1 VTLAEDNQEKL
12 TVRCLIC
19 QTDGIP
25 LEATLCP
32 NCGANLASLLRDTL
46 PPGTPLASGA
56 YRLDHV
62 LGRGGFGITYRGKQ
76 TALEQLVAIKEFYLG
91 EFTQRE
97 TTTGKIMVLSDR
109 ETEFTRGLSRFVRE
123 GKTLASLSH
132 PNVVRVL
139 NLFEDNGTAYLV
151 MEYLSGKTLKAVAKE
166 GRLTEDRI
174 RQIMTAL
181 VDALAAVHDKG
192 VFHLDIKP
200 ANVLIEPSGRT
211 VLIDFG
217 AARQGIHSQTTIPAY
232 TPSYAPIEVM
242 SAEQV
247 GPYSDIFELGMMLYE
262 MVTGTLPPPA
272 LDRITKLARTG
283 DWQPDPEKC
292 PEPWAT
298 LVRTALPLR
307 PDDRPQTVHEWWE
320 PVMGSSAVVMPL
332 ALGGGSS
339 TGSGTTGPGYP
350 DAAPGAPVAGGDIHA
365 TAVISPAVAKNGGEA
380 SYLTENNERGT
391 FKVPPA
397 IWDGA
402 VHRLPGQGNPGRNG
416 GRNGAL
422 IIKIQVRQGAAGVG
436 TGNTGRSVTVTNS
449 APVSR
454 NSVTVTG
461 AIAPGEGN
469 NTVRV
474 AAIVVGVIAL
484 LGLLAFLARGMFA
497 GGGNATPDAPK
508 KTSESGGAANAA
520 TVAMV
525 KVDAENGALATEF
538 SRKTEMRPADKVAS
552 KKPTEERAL
561 KCPKCGKVY
570 SLYLPGE
577 TQNGKPVRRKFCG
590 DDFAKLTLAKEW
602 ADYFGKQ

>member
-1 VTLAEDNQEKL
+1 MTLAEDNQEKL

-25 LEATLCP
+25 IEATVCP
-32 NCGANLASLLRDTL
+32 NCGANIASLLRDTL
-46 PPGTPLASGA
+46 APGTPLNNGA
-56 YRLDHV
+56 YRVDYV
-62 LGRGGFGITYRGKQ
+62 LGRGGFGITYKGKQ
-76 TALEQLVAIKEFYLG
+76 TALEQTVAIKEFYLG

-97 TTTGKIMVLSDR
+97 TTTGRIMVLTDR
-109 ETEFTRGLSRFVRE
+109 ESEFTRGLSRFVRE

-151 MEYLSGKTLKAVAKE
+151 MEHLSGKTLKGVMKE
-166 GRLTEDRI
+166 GRLSEERI
-174 RQIMTAL
+174 RQIMTSLVEAL
-181 VDALAAVHDKG
+181 GAVHDKG
-192 VFHLDIKP
+192 VYHLDIKP

-262 MVTGTLPPPA
+262 MITGTLPPPA

-283 DWQPDPEKC
+283 DWQPDVEKC

-298 LVRTALPLR
+298 LVRNALPLR

-320 PVMGSSAVVMPL
+320 PIMGA
-332 ALGGGSS
+332 
-339 TGSGTTGPGYP
+339 TGASIPIPTRPPTGNVEPTI
-350 DAAPGAPVAGGDIHA
+350 PGAPAAGNDIHA
-365 TAVISPAVAKNGGEA
+365 TATISPAVAKNGGEA
-380 SYLTENNERGT
+380 SYVTENNERGT
-391 FKVPPA
+391 FKVPPG

-422 IIKIQVRQGAAGVG
+422 VIKIQVRQGASGVG
-436 TGNTGRSVTVTNS
+436 TGNTARSVTITNS
-449 APVSR
+449 APVPKGG
-454 NSVTVTG
+454 VTVSGVPAAGNNNTTRI
-461 AIAPGEGN
+461 AIA
-469 NTVRV
+469 
-474 AAIVVGVIAL
+474 VGVIAL
-484 LGLLAFLARGMFA
+484 LGLIAFLARGIFA
-497 GGGNATPDAPK
+497 GGTATPSPSASPSPTKTTGSAPNTS
-508 KTSESGGAANAA
+508 KTN
-520 TVAMV
+520 VAMV
-525 KVDAENGALATEF
+525 KVDVDDGALATEF
-538 SRKTEMRPADKVAS
+538 SKKTEMRPADKVSS
-552 KKPTEERAL
+552 KTPSIEHAL

-570 SLYLPGE
+570 SLYIPGE
-577 TQNGKPVRRKFCG
+577 KKDGKPVQRKFCG
-590 DDFAKLTLAKEW
+590 DDFAQLVLAREW
-602 ADYFGKQ
+602 VEYNQQHGNH